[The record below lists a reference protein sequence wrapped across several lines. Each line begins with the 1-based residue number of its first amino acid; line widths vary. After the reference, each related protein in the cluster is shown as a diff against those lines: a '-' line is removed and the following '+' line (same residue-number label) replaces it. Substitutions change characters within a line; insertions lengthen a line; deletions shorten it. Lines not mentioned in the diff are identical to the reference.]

1 LAGITVGSNL
11 PLRAASGY
19 HRINDGFVV
28 LDFLQFLNAVLLTD
42 DNSVPMANDFE
53 LRFVHASPTASG
65 VDVDITAPKR
75 ADLRSAGPS
84 FAKVAFGGFAGYA
97 NQPQGTFQLRVTST
111 GTKNVIS
118 DTGAL
123 TCMAG
128 QIGRAVLINPPGS
141 ATEPLGIVLQR
152 DMQ

>member
-1 LAGITVGSNL
+1 LAGITVVSNL

-28 LDFLQFLNAVLLTD
+28 LDFFQFLNAILLTD
-42 DNSVPMANDFE
+42 DNSAPMANDFK
-53 LRFVHASPTASG
+53 LRFIHASPTASA
-65 VDVDITAPKR
+65 VDVYITAPN
-75 ADLRSAGPS
+75 ADFTSAAPS
-84 FAKVAFGGFAGYA
+84 FPNIAFGGFAGYA